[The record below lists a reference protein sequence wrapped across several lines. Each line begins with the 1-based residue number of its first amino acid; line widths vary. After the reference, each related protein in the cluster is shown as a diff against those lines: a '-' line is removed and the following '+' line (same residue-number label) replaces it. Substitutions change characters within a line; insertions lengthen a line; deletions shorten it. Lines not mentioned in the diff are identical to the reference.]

1 MLKVIYIY
9 NIYIHVHF
17 TYSITIHIH
26 TQYIHNTY
34 TIDTKTAHVI

>member
-1 MLKVIYIY
+1 MLKVIYLY
-9 NIYIHVHF
+9 NIYIHVHL

-34 TIDTKTAHVI
+34 TTDTKTAYVI

>member
-9 NIYIHVHF
+9 NIYIHVHL

-34 TIDTKTAHVI
+34 TLDTKTAYVI

>member
-9 NIYIHVHF
+9 NIYIHVHL

-26 TQYIHNTY
+26 TQDIHNTHTY
-34 TIDTKTAHVI
+34 STKTAYVI

>member
-9 NIYIHVHF
+9 NIYIHAHL

-26 TQYIHNTY
+26 TQDIHNTQH
-34 TIDTKTAHVI
+34 TDTKTAYVI